1 MSRTAHHVPHHQT
14 PYGKR
19 RRAERDSP
27 LWREQLRGR
36 PWRRVD
42 FFGLRYSHAEKAR
55 AAEEGR
61 RPRPRRIRRAFEVHA
76 YCCAWRS
83 ASLKEAANR
92 RERVARMRLR
102 VQARRALWDPETV
115 IEPYRTRHQEHWH
128 SW

>member
-1 MSRTAHHVPHHQT
+1 MLSPGQELHQQ
-14 PYGKR
+14 P
-19 RRAERDSP
+19 E
-27 LWREQLRGR
+27 
-36 PWRRVD
+36 RRVD
-42 FFGLRYSHAEKAR
+42 FVGLRYSHAEKAR
-55 AAEEGR
+55 AAKEGR
-61 RPRPRRIRRAFEVHA
+61 RPRPQRIRRAFEVHA

-83 ASLKEAANR
+83 PSLKEDANL